1 MTMQR
6 TIKLYKL
13 PDAPKTKGFRQIQA
27 KDVPKAFKLLSDYLA
42 SFDLAPVFDEEEFR
56 HWFLPKD
63 NVGCIEC
70 FVVENEGKITDLV
83 SYYALPSTVMHHP
96 VHKQIKAAY
105 SFYNVATATNINDLI
120 FDALISAKILHFD
133 VFNALDLME
142 NKKFLQD
149 LKFGIGDGNLQ
160 YYLYNW
166 RCPSMTPENTGL
178 ILL

>member
-13 PDAPKTKGFRQIQA
+13 PDQPKTPGFRQITA
-27 KDVPKAFKLLSDYLA
+27 KDITKAFKLLSGYLEK
-42 SFDLAPVFDEEEFR
+42 FDLAPIFDEEEFT
-56 HWFLPKD
+56 HWFLPK
-63 NVGCIEC
+63 NNIIEC

-105 SFYNVATATNINDLI
+105 SFYNVSTATNINDLLY
-120 FDALISAKILHFD
+120 DALISAKNLNFD

>member
-1 MTMQR
+1 MTLQR

-13 PDAPKTKGFRQIQA
+13 PDTPKTKGFRQIQA
-27 KDVPKAFKLLSDYLA
+27 KDVSKAFKLLSDYLA
-42 SFDLAPVFDEEEFR
+42 RFELSPIFDEEEFR
-56 HWFLPKD
+56 HWFLPK
-63 NVGCIEC
+63 NNIIEC
-70 FVVENEGKITDLV
+70 FVVENDGNITDLV

-120 FDALISAKILHFD
+120 YDALISAKNLQFD

-166 RCPSMTPENTGL
+166 RSPSMIPENTGL

>member
-13 PDAPKTKGFRQIQA
+13 PETPKTPGFRKMEE
-27 KDVPKAFKLLSDYLA
+27 KDVPQAHKLLTSHLA
-42 SFDLAPVFDEEEFR
+42 NYELVPIFSEEEFR
-56 HWFLPKD
+56 HWFLPKLGI
-63 NVGCIEC
+63 VEC
-70 FVVENEGKITDLV
+70 FIVENSEGKITDLV

-96 VHKQIKAAY
+96 VHRQIKAAY
-105 SFYNVATATNINDLI
+105 SFYNIATATPLNDLM
-120 FDALISAKILHFD
+120 FDGLVSAKNLHFD

-142 NKKFLQD
+142 NQKFLQD

-166 RCPSMTPENTGL
+166 RCPQMKPEHVGL